1 LATSCHLFGK
11 RVEIN
16 RVQQII
22 ELLIE
27 EEILREAVKIRGS
40 GYMSFGRFLTAVVL
54 TWALIS
60 GAHAQAPGSTEQ
72 DTPDYL
78 IQPGDLL
85 EISVWREEYLEREVV
100 VQPDGKIS
108 FPLAGILNAAGTNVN
123 AVQELVAARLA
134 QYIPDPVVTVS
145 IKEING
151 NRVYVLGQVQRPGQ
165 FIMNPTIDVI
175 QALALA
181 GGTTP
186 FAELNEIK
194 ILRREGGSQQLIS
207 FRYADMARGRNL
219 EQNIILQSGDVIIVP

>member
-1 LATSCHLFGK
+1 M
-11 RVEIN
+11 V
-16 RVQQII
+16 
-22 ELLIE
+22 
-27 EEILREAVKIRGS
+27 
-40 GYMSFGRFLTAVVL
+40 FGRFIAAVIVA
-54 TWALIS
+54 WAL
-60 GAHAQAPGSTEQ
+60 APVAYAQDSQQ
-72 DTPDYL
+72 DSDSNKLYR

-85 EISVWREEYLEREVV
+85 EISVWREEYLEREVI
-100 VQPDGKIS
+100 VQPDGRIS
-108 FPLAGILNAAGTNVN
+108 FPLVGIVNAAGTTVE
-123 AVQELVAARLA
+123 AVQDLVAQRLT

-151 NRVYVLGQVQRPGQ
+151 NRVYVLGQVQNPGQ

-194 ILRREGGSQQLIS
+194 ILRRDGGSQRLIE

>member
-1 LATSCHLFGK
+1 M
-11 RVEIN
+11 V
-16 RVQQII
+16 
-22 ELLIE
+22 
-27 EEILREAVKIRGS
+27 
-40 GYMSFGRFLTAVVL
+40 FGRFITAVFLVL
-54 TWALIS
+54 ALTTAANAQGS
-60 GAHAQAPGSTEQ
+60 QSNTDPSAH
-72 DTPDYL
+72 YK

-85 EISVWREEYLEREVV
+85 EVSVWREEYLEREVI
-100 VQPDGKIS
+100 VQPDGRIS
-108 FPLAGILNAAGTNVN
+108 FPLVGILNAAGTTVEQ
-123 AVQELVAARLA
+123 VQALVAERLT

-151 NRVYVLGQVQRPGQ
+151 NRVYVLGQVRNPGQ

-194 ILRREGGSQQLIS
+194 ILRRDGDSQRLIG

-219 EQNIILQSGDVIIVP
+219 EQNIVLQSGDVIIVP